1 MYKVT
6 YLPEPSI
13 SQIVD
18 FEEFDSYKGAMYFAN
33 KYQVDGIILEIKY
46 YPKENKK
53 LDRS

>member
-13 SQIVD
+13 PQVVTT
-18 FEEFDSYKGAMYFAN
+18 EEFETYRSAMYFAN
-33 KYQVDGIILEIKY
+33 KFQADGIILEIKY

-53 LDRS
+53 PDRN